1 MNVTLSDKNMKRLT
15 IILCALCYLCG
26 LSAQTELTSAEAKAL
41 YKNTTKK
48 RVSVHDPS
56 VVYEP
61 NTKRYYV
68 FGSHKGCAYTTDM
81 QNWTGAT
88 LTWTPSANA
97 QAFVTPE
104 VKTVKKGG
112 TDMDFPQFNAMNWSA
127 KSDTGYN
134 IDGNMWAPDVIWNE
148 KMQKWCCYL
157 SINGDSWH
165 SSIILLTSDNITGPY
180 KYQGPVVICGFKD
193 SDHSYKDT
201 DLELVIGTQS
211 SLPSR
216 YNVGNSWGNRWPHT
230 IDPAVFYDE
239 DGQLWLV
246 YGSWSGGIWML
257 QLDEETGLRDYD
269 VTYPSTDG
277 SSDAVTSDPYFGT
290 KIAGGRYVSGEGPY
304 IEHIGNY
311 YYLFV
316 SYGGFA
322 PDGGYEMRVF
332 RSDKPDGPYKDA
344 VNRSAIFSSWVKN
357 FGAGTDTRGGKIMG
371 AYNNWGFM
379 TVGECAQG
387 HNSIIAAEDGRTYL
401 VYHTKFNNGT
411 IGHQVRVHQVF
422 QNKNGWLVAAPFEY
436 NGEETTD
443 ADVAAQELVPA
454 EDIPGTYQILVHKYK
469 MDYENMEEVTPV
481 TITLTADGK
490 VSGAYTGTWTR
501 DEGTSYLAIK
511 LGSITYN
518 GVIVNEQMDS
528 RSIGIVAF
536 SAMANN
542 GVNVWGYKYSPKYAL
557 AWQLNNQKIP
567 VTNNSY
573 FSRDSYLY
581 DIMVEGAEDVSLTW
595 TSSHPDII
603 SEYGKY
609 NPYGLEENT
618 KVTLTARM
626 DVPGWFW
633 QQDYT
638 VTAYSETNAEQKAD
652 WTTGMVA
659 HYGFDGNADD
669 PSAAD
674 ALVNTFDNEQKA
686 ELLRH
691 GTTKIPT
698 LEDGDPMRIGRV
710 VYLNFGANG
719 KESYVKLANP
729 LYGDS
734 LPDGA
739 TLSFWVKRT
748 DDNLWDAL
756 FAFVN
761 GNARLFM
768 TGNCYT
774 GFNDNAGKWLDINQP
789 STRETGNIA
798 VGQWHLV
805 TVVFSRTATSSS
817 GGITVYIDGA
827 ATKSDKYNGE
837 LDGKAITTRAAF
849 DYNTVIDHLA
859 KSQEFYLGCGS
870 FWGSPDACFDDVVVY
885 NCPLSTIQILALRN
899 MQNRLFDFR
908 SLAAAALPGDVNG
921 DGTVDVADIAA
932 IINVMANSTGSQ
944 SGSAPNPQSDT
955 APNPADV
962 NGDGTVDVADIS
974 TVIGIM
980 AQ

>member
-1 MNVTLSDKNMKRLT
+1 MIINDKNMKRLT
-15 IILCALCYLCG
+15 IILCALCHLCG

-61 NTKRYYV
+61 KTKRYYV

-88 LTWTPSANA
+88 LSWTPSANSS
-97 QAFVTPE
+97 AFITPE

-112 TDMDFPQFNAMNWSA
+112 EDVSFPQFNAMNWSA
-127 KSDTGYN
+127 KSDASYN

-165 SSIILLTSDNITGPY
+165 SSIILLTSANITGPY

-201 DLELVIGTQS
+201 DLELVLGTQS

-269 VTYPSTDG
+269 VTYPSTNG
-277 SSDAVTSDPYFGT
+277 TSDAVTSDPYFGT

-332 RSDKPDGPYKDA
+332 RSEKPDGPYKDA
-344 VNRSAIFSSWVKN
+344 GSRSAIFSSWVKN
-357 FGAGTDTRGGKIMG
+357 FGAGTDNRGEKIMG
-371 AYNNWGFM
+371 AYNQWGFM

-387 HNSIIAAEDGRTYL
+387 HNSIIAAEDGHTYL
-401 VYHTKFNNGT
+401 VYHTKFNDGT

-443 ADVAAQELVPA
+443 ADVASKELVA
-454 EDIPGTYQILVHKYK
+454 TEEIPGTYQILVHKYK

-481 TITLTADGK
+481 SITLTADGK

-501 DEGTSYLAIK
+501 DEGTSYLTVK
-511 LGSITYN
+511 LGGITYN
-518 GVIVNEQMDS
+518 GVIVGGQMDS
-528 RSIGIVAF
+528 KSIQTIAF
-536 SAMANN
+536 TAMANS

-557 AWQLNNQKIP
+557 AWQLNNQKVP
-567 VTNNSY
+567 VTNNSF
-573 FSRDSYLY
+573 FSRDAYLY
-581 DIMVEGAEDVSLTW
+581 DMMVEGAENVSLTW

-603 SEYGKY
+603 SDHGKY

-626 DVPGWFW
+626 DVPGWYW

-638 VTAYSETNAEQKAD
+638 VTAYSEENAEQKYD

-659 HYGFDGNADD
+659 HYGFDD
-669 PSAAD
+669 D
-674 ALVNTFDNEQKA
+674 ALTNTFDGEQQA
-686 ELLRH
+686 QLLRSS
-691 GTTKIPT
+691 TTKIPA
-698 LEDGDPMRIGRV
+698 LDDGDPMRICRV
-710 VYLNFGANG
+710 VHLNFGANG
-719 KESYVKLANP
+719 KESYVKMENP
-729 LYGDS
+729 LLGDS
-734 LPDGA
+734 LPEGA

-761 GNARLFM
+761 GSARLFM

-789 STRETGNIA
+789 ETRETGNIA

-817 GGITVYIDGA
+817 GGIAVYIDGS

-837 LDGKAITTRAAF
+837 VDGKAVTARAAF
-849 DYNTVIDHLA
+849 DYNAVVDHLA
-859 KSQEFYLGCGS
+859 QSKEFYLGRGS
-870 FWGSPDACFDDVVVY
+870 FWGSPDACFDDVIVY
-885 NCPLSTIQILALRN
+885 NRPLSLTQIMALRN

-908 SLAAAALPGDVNG
+908 SLADKGVKGDVNG
-921 DGTVDVADIAA
+921 DGSVDVADISS
-932 IINVMANSTGSQ
+932 IISTMAGDSSYG
-944 SGSAPNPQSDT
+944 T
-955 APNPADV
+955 AADV

-974 TVIGIM
+974 TVITIM

>member
-1 MNVTLSDKNMKRLT
+1 MLLATMTT
-15 IILCALCYLCG
+15 IMA
-26 LSAQTELTSAEAKAL
+26 SAQTELTSDEAKTL
-41 YKNTTKK
+41 YKNTTKS

-61 NTKRYYV
+61 NTKRYYI
-68 FGSHKGCAYTTDM
+68 FGSHKAGAYTTDF
-81 QNWTGAT
+81 QNWTPANP
-88 LTWTPSANA
+88 TWTPNTNSS
-97 QAFVTPE
+97 AFVTPE

-112 TDMDFPQFNAMNWSA
+112 VDVDFPQFNALNWSA
-127 KSDTGYN
+127 KSDASYN

-165 SSIILLTSDNITGPY
+165 SSIILLTSNNITGPY

-193 SDHSYKDT
+193 SSHSYKDT
-201 DLELVIGTQS
+201 DLELVLGTQS

-216 YNVGNSWGNRWPHT
+216 YNVGNNWGRRWPHT

-239 DGQLWLV
+239 EGKLWLV

-257 QLDEETGLRDYD
+257 ELDEDTGLRDYD
-269 VTYPSTDG
+269 VVYPSTNG
-277 SSDAVTSDPYFGT
+277 SSDGVTSDPYFGT
-290 KIAGGRYVSGEGPY
+290 KIGGGYYVSGEGPY

-332 RSDKPDGPYKDA
+332 RSEKPNGPYKDA
-344 VNRSAIFSSWVKN
+344 QNRSAIFTSYVLNYGS
-357 FGAGTDTRGGKIMG
+357 GSETRGEKIMG

-422 QNKNGWLVAAPFEY
+422 LNKNGWLVAAPFEY
-436 NGEETTD
+436 NGEEVTD
-443 ADVAAQELVPA
+443 EDIATKELVPT
-454 EDIPGTYQILVHKYK
+454 EEIPGTYQILIHKYK
-469 MDYENMEEVTPV
+469 MDHANMEEVTPAS
-481 TITLTADGK
+481 ITLTADGK
-490 VSGAYTGTWTR
+490 VTGTYTGTWTR
-501 DEGTSYLAIK
+501 DEGTSYIAIK
-511 LGSITYN
+511 LGAIIYN
-518 GVIVNEQMDS
+518 GVIANEQMDQK
-528 RSIGIVAF
+528 SIQTTAF
-536 SAMANN
+536 TAMANS
-542 GVNVWGYKYSPKYAL
+542 GVCVWGYKYSPKYAL
-557 AWQLNNQKIP
+557 AWQLNNQKVP
-567 VTNNSY
+567 VTNNSN
-573 FSRDSYLY
+573 FTRDVYLY
-581 DIMVEGAEDVSLTW
+581 DMLSEESDISLKW

-603 SEYGKY
+603 SDYGKY

-633 QQDYT
+633 QQDYV
-638 VTAYSETNAEQKAD
+638 VTAYSEANAEQKYD

-659 HYGFDGNADD
+659 HYGFDGSADVS
-669 PSAAD
+669 SASGDD
-674 ALVNTFDNEQKA
+674 ALTNTFNEEQKA
-686 ELLRH
+686 ELARRS
-691 GTTKIPT
+691 TTKLPV

-710 VYLNFGANG
+710 VHLNFGAVN
-719 KESYVKLANP
+719 KESYVKMDNP
-729 LYGDS
+729 LLGDS
-734 LPDGA
+734 LPEGA
-739 TLSFWVKRT
+739 TISFWVKRT
-748 DDNLWDAL
+748 DGNLWDGL

-761 GNARLFM
+761 GSARLFM

-789 STRETGNIA
+789 STRETDNIA

-805 TVVFSRTATSSS
+805 SVVFTRKATSSS
-817 GGITVYIDGA
+817 GGITVYIDGT
-827 ATKSDKYNGE
+827 ATKNDKYNGE
-837 LDGKAITTRAAF
+837 LDGKSITTRAGF
-849 DYNTVIDHLA
+849 DYNVVVDHLA
-859 KSQEFYLGCGS
+859 QSEEFYLGRGS
-870 FWGSPDACFDDVVVY
+870 FWGSPDAYFDDVIVY
-885 NCPLSTIQILALRN
+885 NRPLSLTQIMSLRN

-908 SLAAAALPGDVNG
+908 SLAFAGLPGDVNG
-921 DGTVDVADIAA
+921 DGTVDVADISS
-932 IINVMANSTGSQ
+932 IISVMAGDDSYGK
-944 SGSAPNPQSDT
+944 A
-955 APNPADV
+955 ADV

-974 TVIGIM
+974 TVISIM

>member
-1 MNVTLSDKNMKRLT
+1 M
-15 IILCALCYLCG
+15 
-26 LSAQTELTSAEAKAL
+26 
-41 YKNTTKK
+41 
-48 RVSVHDPS
+48 
-56 VVYEP
+56 
-61 NTKRYYV
+61 
-68 FGSHKGCAYTTDM
+68 
-81 QNWTGAT
+81 
-88 LTWTPSANA
+88 
-97 QAFVTPE
+97 
-104 VKTVKKGG
+104 
-112 TDMDFPQFNAMNWSA
+112 
-127 KSDTGYN
+127 
-134 IDGNMWAPDVIWNE
+134 
-148 KMQKWCCYL
+148 
-157 SINGDSWH
+157 
-165 SSIILLTSDNITGPY
+165 
-180 KYQGPVVICGFKD
+180 
-193 SDHSYKDT
+193 
-201 DLELVIGTQS
+201 
-211 SLPSR
+211 
-216 YNVGNSWGNRWPHT
+216 
-230 IDPAVFYDE
+230 
-239 DGQLWLV
+239 
-246 YGSWSGGIWML
+246 
-257 QLDEETGLRDYD
+257 
-269 VTYPSTDG
+269 
-277 SSDAVTSDPYFGT
+277 
-290 KIAGGRYVSGEGPY
+290 
-304 IEHIGNY
+304 
-311 YYLFV
+311 
-316 SYGGFA
+316 
-322 PDGGYEMRVF
+322 
-332 RSDKPDGPYKDA
+332 
-344 VNRSAIFSSWVKN
+344 
-357 FGAGTDTRGGKIMG
+357 
-371 AYNNWGFM
+371 
-379 TVGECAQG
+379 
-387 HNSIIAAEDGRTYL
+387 
-401 VYHTKFNNGT
+401 
-411 IGHQVRVHQVF
+411 F

-518 GVIVNEQMDS
+518 GVIVNEQTDS

-691 GTTKIPT
+691 GTTKIPA

-710 VYLNFGANG
+710 VHLNFGANS

-899 MQNRLFDFR
+899 MQNRL
-908 SLAAAALPGDVNG
+908 
-921 DGTVDVADIAA
+921 GTVDVADIAA

-944 SGSAPNPQSDT
+944 SDTAPNPQSDT